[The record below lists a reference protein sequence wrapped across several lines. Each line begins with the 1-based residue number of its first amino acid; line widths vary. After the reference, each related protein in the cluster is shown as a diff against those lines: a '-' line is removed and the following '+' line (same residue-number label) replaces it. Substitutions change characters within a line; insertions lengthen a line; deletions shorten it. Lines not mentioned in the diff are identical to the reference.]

1 MSLSLSYGELEDRPR
16 AVYRRARDYCWQPSL
31 QWVTGLSIIQT
42 MAATSFG

>member
-1 MSLSLSYGELEDRPR
+1 MSLSLYCGELEDRLR
-16 AVYRRARDYCWQPSL
+16 AFYRRARDYSWQPSL